1 MEKKEK
7 EMLELASEPQRS
19 FSKQIQGR
27 EDESELNGE
36 MKGRTDSSEYT
47 DSIISNVLSP
57 LFSSSVWFSQIELD
71 RNCEACED
79 LNHWYH
85 ESDLTW

>member
-1 MEKKEK
+1 MEHVSIKNGKKEK

-47 DSIISNVLSP
+47 RVLF
-57 LFSSSVWFSQIELD
+57 LMF
-71 RNCEACED
+71 
-79 LNHWYH
+79 
-85 ESDLTW
+85 